1 MEANPMT
8 GDSDARRKK
17 YLEMLSLLQKYG
29 RPLRQILAEA
39 RHKVSTE
46 IKDPRPP
53 SYRTMYRWF
62 KDENTEYKS
71 KALSGIMENV
81 SENRSIRKE
90 TLRLNEVVI
99 DPLKQQLI
107 RRPKLT
113 LYIDNNT
120 NEILR
125 YRIN

>member
-1 MEANPMT
+1 
-8 GDSDARRKK
+8 
-17 YLEMLSLLQKYG
+17 ML
-29 RPLRQILAEA
+29 
-39 RHKVSTE
+39 V
-46 IKDPRPP
+46 
-53 SYRTMYRWF
+53 
-62 KDENTEYKS
+62 
-71 KALSGIMENV
+71 
-81 SENRSIRKE
+81 ENRSIRKE